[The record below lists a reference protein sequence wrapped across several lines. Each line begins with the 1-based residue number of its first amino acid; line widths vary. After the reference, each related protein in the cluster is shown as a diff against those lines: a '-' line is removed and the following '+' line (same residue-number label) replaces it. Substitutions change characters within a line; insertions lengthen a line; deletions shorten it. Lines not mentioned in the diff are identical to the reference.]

1 MWWIV
6 GAVAVIAVIAAALFY
21 KRRKKEKEMPQGI
34 QIFNS
39 SGDLVFDMTKNTT
52 YVLGTGQTGTANGS
66 LSNSAIVSGRTWII
80 VITAQENALI
90 PNFTVSSGKISWNF
104 NTTSATSFGAT
115 IVNLSFLYG
124 VY

>member
-66 LSNSAIVSGRTWII
+66 LSDSRIVSGRTWII
-80 VITAQENALI
+80 VTTAQEKALI
-90 PNFTVSSGKISWNF
+90 PNFTVSNGKISWNF

-115 IVNLSFLYG
+115 IVNLSFIYG

>member
-39 SGDLVFDMTKNTT
+39 SGNLVFDMTKNTT

-66 LSNSAIVSGRTWII
+66 LSDSRIVSGRTWII
-80 VITAQENALI
+80 VTTAQEKALI
-90 PNFTVSSGKISWNF
+90 PNFTVSNGKISWNF

-115 IVNLSFLYG
+115 IVNLSFIYG